1 MGGDGA
7 GITSTIRGDLLL
19 AERAGAVRS
28 ASCPRCG
35 GALFEEY
42 GDTACLACGYRT
54 VGMATLTI
62 VYPGAQWPPI
72 AAPSPSQT
80 RAPKL
85 TAHDGGRRG

>member
-1 MGGDGA
+1 MGP
-7 GITSTIRGDLLL
+7 
-19 AERAGAVRS
+19 AGA
-28 ASCPRCG
+28 AGPTCPRCG

-85 TAHDGGRRG
+85 TAHDGGRRR